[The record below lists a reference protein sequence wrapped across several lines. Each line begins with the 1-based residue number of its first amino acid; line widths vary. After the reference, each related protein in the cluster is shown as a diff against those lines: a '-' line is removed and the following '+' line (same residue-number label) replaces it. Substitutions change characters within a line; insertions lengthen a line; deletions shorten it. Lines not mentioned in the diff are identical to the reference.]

1 MPHIDYFSLIA
12 YYDCTISDPSGPV
25 DVIKIDEIR
34 LRETCKSNKN
44 GTASTSG
51 GHA

>member
-12 YYDCTISDPSGPV
+12 YCDRTISGPRSPV
-25 DVIKIDEIR
+25 DVIKIDEIL

-44 GTASTSG
+44 GG
-51 GHA
+51 GVHR